1 MTLTQLLVSS
11 LEVFKWRY
19 MNSKF
24 SYFPADDDR
33 LDPDVNL
40 DDLMTSDGGGADPTA
55 SYYADTNLDW
65 TERDESHRPSTT
77 SIATAGASVSGGG
90 AYRVGAGEREE
101 GPRGGGGVFGR
112 LSEDGE
118 EGEGGF
124 VIEPSPGSTPQ
135 PAEPMM
141 IEDGEGGYIIDPSM
155 ISNSPIRCFTKL
167 SEMDPQERAWYKDQF
182 KAKSRGRG
190 RGGGG
195 GRRQLPMTRE
205 ERESAT
211 WGRDDF
217 GDLFGTG
224 GW

>member
-1 MTLTQLLVSS
+1 M
-11 LEVFKWRY
+11 
-19 MNSKF
+19 
-24 SYFPADDDR
+24 
-33 LDPDVNL
+33 NL
-40 DDLMTSDGGGADPTA
+40 DDLMTSDGGAAGADPTA

-65 TERDESHRPSTT
+65 TERDEHHQPSTITAAGT
-77 SIATAGASVSGGG
+77 SVGGG
-90 AYRVGAGEREE
+90 AYRGGRGEGEE
-101 GPRGGGGVFGR
+101 ELGGRVFGQ

-118 EGEGGF
+118 EGEGDF
-124 VIEPSPGSTPQ
+124 IIEPSPSGTPQ
-135 PAEPMM
+135 PAEPMA
-141 IEDGEGGYIIDPSM
+141 IEDGEGGYVIDPSM
-155 ISNSPIRCFTKL
+155 ISNSPIRCFTRL
-167 SEMDPQERAWYKDQF
+167 SEMDPQESAWFKDQF
-182 KAKSRGRG
+182 KAKSRG